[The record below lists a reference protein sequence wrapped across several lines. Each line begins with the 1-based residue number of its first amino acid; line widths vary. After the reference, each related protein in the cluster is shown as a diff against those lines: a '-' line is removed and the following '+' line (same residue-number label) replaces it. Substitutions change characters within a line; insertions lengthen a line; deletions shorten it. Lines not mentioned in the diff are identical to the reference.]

1 MFSHKKSIFSNKVK
15 LVRWTILFLRP
26 KTLNKKKD
34 SNPKKI
40 INQRISKKIFMQQML
55 FPSNLQQMFWGVT
68 FFEAFIFLFRWKK
81 KWWWKM
87 IKIIFSRLI
96 FCWRVKKT
104 IFLFFSNIHDIFVR
118 LFFQLKDGQK
128 FLNFDKKP
136 NIRIWT
142 HFLFFILLKKMMV

>member
-104 IFLFFSNIHDIFVR
+104 IFLFFQTYMTFLLDFFFNWKMVRNFLILTKNRISGYERIF
-118 LFFQLKDGQK
+118 FS
-128 FLNFDKKP
+128 
-136 NIRIWT
+136 
-142 HFLFFILLKKMMV
+142 